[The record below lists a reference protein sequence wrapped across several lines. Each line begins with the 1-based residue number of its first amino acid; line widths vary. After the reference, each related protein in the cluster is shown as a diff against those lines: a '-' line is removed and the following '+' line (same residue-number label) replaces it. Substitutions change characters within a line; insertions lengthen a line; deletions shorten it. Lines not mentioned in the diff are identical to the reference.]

1 MDITMDVINRIN
13 ELETGELSRRGLTI
27 LKFEQSGER
36 YVKIENDT
44 SESQK
49 AFAEKM
55 EFIAR
60 FFDMPHIITV
70 VVGDKVYLVNYTVR

>member
-1 MDITMDVINRIN
+1 MDITMDVIDRIN

-36 YVKIENDT
+36 YVEIENDT
-44 SESQK
+44 SKSQK

-60 FFDMPHIITV
+60 FFDMPHIITAV
-70 VVGDKVYLVNYTVR
+70 VNDKVYLVNRTVR